1 VRVPFAFASKAHRA
15 SKSGI
20 ALTALTPWMSM
31 SRMQIRPLSLTD
43 ETAAFDVP

>member
-1 VRVPFAFASKAHRA
+1 LDAKSHCAP
-15 SKSGI
+15 KSGN
-20 ALTALTPWMSM
+20 ALTVLTPWMSM